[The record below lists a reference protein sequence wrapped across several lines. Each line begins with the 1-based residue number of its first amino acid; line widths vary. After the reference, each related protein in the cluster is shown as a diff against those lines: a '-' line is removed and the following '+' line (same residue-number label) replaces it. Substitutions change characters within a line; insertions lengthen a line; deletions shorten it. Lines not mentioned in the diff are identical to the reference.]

1 LKWVHVID
9 YLASKPCST
18 TFAALQAAAGRAAR
32 FVTGWSATFAPA
44 GCKNQA
50 VCHAIY
56 LDINATT
63 SSWLAARRVIAKVF
77 GNREIVQL
85 FFYL

>member
-1 LKWVHVID
+1 MYFVLQTLILKWVQNTLILKWVHVID

-44 GCKNQA
+44 GRRCCLTNQSHIIS
-50 VCHAIY
+50 V
-56 LDINATT
+56 
-63 SSWLAARRVIAKVF
+63 RVI
-77 GNREIVQL
+77 
-85 FFYL
+85 